1 MAAPLTAP
9 PIRSNLP
16 AAPWR
21 RARPASHLADR
32 LLSSILLAACLFP
45 IPLSASTRQAEQFFQ
60 SRQYD
65 LALREYERL
74 LGERPGD
81 PRLMYNAGTAA
92 YKAGQHETARK
103 YLNDALASPDL
114 DLQEKAYYN
123 LGSTLY
129 RIGDDTQNIQQRQQ
143 SWEQSLRHFDSALKL
158 DARDEDARFNREL
171 VRRQLE
177 ELKKQQDQQQQ
188 QQSDQPDSDP
198 NQEQDSN
205 ARSQNQPQDQPNS
218 SSSTNQ
224 NSKPEESSR
233 TNQAPSQSSQPQ
245 PQNSPTNQPPAQPEP
260 QPESQEAGST
270 NAPAGPTNQIPSAV
284 SSSMT
289 NQPSAQEDQMTPQQ
303 AAQLLDSHQS
313 QEKALLFAPPGPQS
327 GTNRSPPRL
336 PW

>member
-1 MAAPLTAP
+1 MAAPLPAP
-9 PIRSNLP
+9 SSRSNLP
-16 AAPWR
+16 SAPWP
-21 RARPASHLADR
+21 RARSASSFTSR
-32 LLSSILLAACLFP
+32 ILSSILLAACLFP

-81 PRLMYNAGTAA
+81 SRLLYNAGTAA
-92 YKAGQHETARK
+92 YKAGQYETARK

-129 RIGDDTQNIQQRQQ
+129 RIGDDTQNTQQRQQ

-158 DARDEDARFNREL
+158 DTRDEDARFNREL
-171 VRRQLE
+171 VRSQLE
-177 ELKKQQDQQQQ
+177 ELKKQQEQQ
-188 QQSDQPDSDP
+188 QQSDQPDSDQ

-205 ARSQNQPQDQPNS
+205 SPSQDQQNS

-224 NSKPEESSR
+224 NSKSEKSTQ
-233 TNQAPSQSSQPQ
+233 TNQPPSQSSQPQ
-245 PQNSPTNQPPAQPEP
+245 PQNGPTNQPPPQPEP

-270 NAPAGPTNQIPSAV
+270 NAPAGPTNQPPSAL
-284 SSSMT
+284 SASMT
-289 NQPSAQEDQMTPQQ
+289 NQPSAGEDQMSPQQ

-313 QEKALLFAPPGPQS
+313 QEKALLFPPPGPQS
-327 GTNRSPPRL
+327 GTNRSTPRL